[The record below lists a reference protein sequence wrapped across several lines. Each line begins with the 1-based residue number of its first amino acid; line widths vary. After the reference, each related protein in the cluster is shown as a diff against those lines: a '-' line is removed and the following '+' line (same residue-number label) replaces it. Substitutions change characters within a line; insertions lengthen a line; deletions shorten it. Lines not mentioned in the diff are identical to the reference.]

1 MLQEE
6 PAWKSLYTAA
16 IFETDKL
23 KLQERV
29 LSARQALVRHLRT
42 LPYAPERRG
51 ERERIEYALTMLD
64 LLLRAQQSPSADT
77 TRRISK
83 RVPELSTPP
92 SSGLPPLLL
101 DDPDGL
107 PHVQSQR

>member
-16 IFETDKL
+16 IFENDKL

-29 LSARQALVRHLRT
+29 LCARQAVIRHLRT
-42 LPYAPERRG
+42 LPYSPERRG
-51 ERERIEYALTMLD
+51 ERDRLEYALTMLD
-64 LLLRAQQSPSADT
+64 LLLRAQQPPSADAARHT
-77 TRRISK
+77 SKKADERSTR
-83 RVPELSTPP
+83 PF
-92 SSGLPPLLL
+92 SGLPPSLL